1 MKKLFKKLSVIA
13 VLLIVLAA
21 CSTDARG
28 SSEDEEGEKK
38 EAGDIKIGLSIST
51 LNNPFFV
58 TLRDGA
64 EETAKEAGYEIV
76 TSDAQD
82 DPSTQLS
89 DIEDL
94 IQQGIHVLFVNPVDP
109 DAISSAVS
117 VSNDAHRHVV
127 TVARCKQDR
136 ENVIRL

>member
-1 MKKLFKKLSVIA
+1 MGKLFKRLSVIA
-13 VLLIVLAA
+13 VLLVVLAA
-21 CSTDARG
+21 CSTDAPG
-28 SSEDEEGEKK
+28 SSDDAEGEKK
-38 EAGDIKIGLSIST
+38 DAGDNQVKIGMSIST

-82 DPSTQLS
+82 DPSAQLS

-94 IQQGIHVLFVNPVDP
+94 IQQGIDVLLVNR
-109 DAISSAVS
+109 SEEHTS
-117 VSNDAHRHVV
+117 
-127 TVARCKQDR
+127 
-136 ENVIRL
+136 